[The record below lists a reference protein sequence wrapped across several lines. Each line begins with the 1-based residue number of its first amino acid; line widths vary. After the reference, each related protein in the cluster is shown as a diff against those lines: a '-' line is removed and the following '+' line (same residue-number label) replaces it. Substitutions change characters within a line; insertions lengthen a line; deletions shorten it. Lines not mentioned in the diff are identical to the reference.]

1 MEDKHLK
8 CVDCGADF
16 VFTADEQKFHQE
28 KGYRNE
34 PKRCTNCRQNR
45 RQNMGGGGGYR
56 ERERFEVTCAECGQ
70 KTTVP
75 FKPVLDKPV
84 YCNACYAKVKQSR

>member
-1 MEDKHLK
+1 MSFQAQIETLHFVQGDILGLSICHSRLCQYLK
-8 CVDCGADF
+8 
-16 VFTADEQKFHQE
+16 
-28 KGYRNE
+28 YL
-34 PKRCTNCRQNR
+34 
-45 RQNMGGGGGYR
+45 GGYR